1 MNPKEPI
8 SKPKQKR
15 RLCFDMKLMRPA
27 SVVLSVAM
35 DAAPHLA
42 NKFPSELWLL
52 APTPNLK
59 IYEIYEDKLKNLIV
73 LVTRYSSVASDL
85 YLICLNRLSHKPRT
99 SRPSMSVAPVPVTW
113 SA

>member
-42 NKFPSELWLL
+42 NKFPSELWQL

-73 LVTRYSSVASDL
+73 LVTRY
-85 YLICLNRLSHKPRT
+85 
-99 SRPSMSVAPVPVTW
+99 
-113 SA
+113 